1 MKSITLPGTLE
12 SLKPLAEF
20 VHTVAK
26 EAGFDQQT
34 AYRLHLAVD
43 EIATNT
49 VMHGYAGGQ
58 TQGEIFLSAEILPAQ
73 LRINL
78 EDSAAVFD
86 PTQRASAPDLSADIE
101 TRTIGGLGILLAQKN
116 VDQFLYQRVGDRNR
130 VIFVLKRP
138 SIQH

>member
-20 VHTVAK
+20 VHVIAK
-26 EAGFDQQT
+26 EAGFDKQST
-34 AYRLHLAVD
+34 YRLHLAVD

-49 VMHGYAGGQ
+49 IMHGYDGGRIPGQ
-58 TQGEIFLSAEILPAQ
+58 IFLTAEILPDL

-78 EDSAAVFD
+78 EDEAPPFD
-86 PTQRASAPDLSADIE
+86 PTQQECPPDLSATIE
-101 TRTIGGLGILLAQKN
+101 TRAIGGLGILLAQKN

-130 VIFVLKRP
+130 VMFILNRP
-138 SIQH
+138 IQ